1 MDQDD
6 DFNFFQGLPVG
17 IDIRIDI
24 SISIRLM
31 TTKFEKQVHLQKL
44 TQVRLIKRWLAR
56 WKFNLMNSWP

>member
-1 MDQDD
+1 MMDQDD

-31 TTKFEKQVHLQKL
+31 TTKFDKQVHLQKL
-44 TQVRLIKRWLAR
+44 TQVRLIKR
-56 WKFNLMNSWP
+56 